1 MADDIEMTPVT
12 DEPPKAN
19 PLAPGSGAAT
29 TLKLKPVIR
38 KAADPVASA
47 PAADP
52 VAPAAPASPA
62 ASAPAAPAAPAAAAK
77 SAASA
82 LRPGL
87 KLPPKPAIGGAGGL
101 RPGLK
106 LPPKPTIG
114 GAGGL
119 KPGLK
124 LPPKPVIRKPG
135 TAAASPLVR
144 PTPAKPAAAAG
155 AAPEGKP
162 AAPAAEARPI
172 PNAMDVLK
180 SVTQKLKGMT
190 QPVSAPQQAV
200 LHKTGI
206 IADSG
211 ASAETQKQAAKAK
224 TSRISLSNA
233 AGVAP
238 VKDEQVQ
245 AKTIRIKRADPVS
258 PAPAAPVP
266 PAAAEQTKAQD
277 PSLTQRKTL
286 KISRPGATGGA
297 ASAAKPAM
305 PAKPRFTIKKPGAPK
320 PPEAAAPADGDVAD
334 IPDLPETPAAGSP
347 APVAAAPVAGER
359 DVPKALAVIDLVLQV
374 AACGAIGFLGWLLYQ
389 DWMLPLVAGGC
400 Q

>member
-19 PLAPGSGAAT
+19 PMAPGSGAAT

-38 KAADPVASA
+38 KAADP
-47 PAADP
+47 
-52 VAPAAPASPA
+52 A
-62 ASAPAAPAAPAAAAK
+62 ASAPADNPAAPKVPASPVAPVSPAAAK
-77 SAASA
+77 PAASA

-87 KLPPKPAIGGAGGL
+87 KLPPRPAIGGAGGL
-101 RPGLK
+101 KPGLK

-135 TAAASPLVR
+135 TAAASPLV
-144 PTPAKPAAAAG
+144 KPVPEKPVAASGAAA
-155 AAPEGKP
+155 EGKP
-162 AAPAAEARPI
+162 EAPATGAKPI

-190 QPVSAPQQAV
+190 QPVSTPQQAV

-206 IADSG
+206 IADSV
-211 ASAETQKQAAKAK
+211 ASTEAQKQAARAK
-224 TSRISLSNA
+224 TSRISLSDA

-238 VKDEQVQ
+238 VKEEQVQ
-245 AKTIRIKRADPVS
+245 AKTIRIKRADPAG

-266 PAAAEQTKAQD
+266 PPAAEQPKAQD

-286 KISRPGATGGA
+286 KISRPGAAGGA
-297 ASAAKPAM
+297 APAVKPAT

-320 PPEAAAPADGDVAD
+320 PPEAAAPADGEVAD
-334 IPDLPETPAAGSP
+334 IPDLPEVPATGSP
-347 APVAAAPVAGER
+347 APVAAVPVAGER
-359 DVPKALAVIDLVLQV
+359 DVPKALAVVDLVLQV